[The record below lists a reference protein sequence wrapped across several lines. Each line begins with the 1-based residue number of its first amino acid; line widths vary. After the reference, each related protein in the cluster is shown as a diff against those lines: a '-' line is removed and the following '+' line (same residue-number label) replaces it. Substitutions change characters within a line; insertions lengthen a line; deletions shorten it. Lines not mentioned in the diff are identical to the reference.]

1 MSRTVEAL
9 WKSCPD
15 LSLPLMACCALP
27 CLRAMSERADL
38 LSTLPLTFKHKRRP
52 SPPSASDGAHGDKCA
67 AVRQRGGV
75 AKK

>member
-9 WKSCPD
+9 LKNCPN
-15 LSLPLMACCALP
+15 LPFPFMACCALP
-27 CLRAMSERADL
+27 CLCAMSERADL
-38 LSTLPLTFKHKRRP
+38 LSLPLTFKHKRRP

-75 AKK
+75 AKE